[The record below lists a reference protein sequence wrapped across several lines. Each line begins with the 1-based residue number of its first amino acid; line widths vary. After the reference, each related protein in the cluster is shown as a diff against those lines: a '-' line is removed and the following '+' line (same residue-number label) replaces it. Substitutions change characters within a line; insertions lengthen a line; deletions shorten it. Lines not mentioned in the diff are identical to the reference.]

1 MDSPARA
8 LADAFRAKSKAK
20 SFSPAPPPAKP
31 ATPTPEDGLV
41 SEKDAQ
47 RILALRKQNN
57 AMVAKMTTLAN
68 VKAQAVD
75 HIALQDAMVD
85 ARHDKGED
93 MKKALYDLSAVRK
106 LAKDS
111 AELISTG
118 HPKPK
123 ADA

>member
-1 MDSPARA
+1 MTCP
-8 LADAFRAKSKAK
+8 K
-20 SFSPAPPPAKP
+20 